1 MKRVSAARAGHS
13 PAGRRYACPFERRAG
28 SRRCGP
34 ASLEDEDAGPAL
46 QLTSP
51 WRPLHL
57 RGKVWAAAKSGCA
70 THDVASPRV
79 PGLGVER
86 EARDEGSTAPDARA
100 APSGGGGTRTPWSSP
115 RDHLWERTAK
125 RVGRRRVTATDG
137 AHRTMVNS
145 FVSDTGVEVPA
156 VRALRFR
163 ARMSAKGLRLDT
175 WDGS

>member
-1 MKRVSAARAGHS
+1 MQARRFSSPVPGGPCTYAARC
-13 PAGRRYACPFERRAG
+13 GRRQ
-28 SRRCGP
+28 SRGVPRTTWRLLAFRVLGWSEKP
-34 ASLEDEDAGPAL
+34 ATKAAL
-46 QLTSP
+46 P
-51 WRPLHL
+51 
-57 RGKVWAAAKSGCA
+57 
-70 THDVASPRV
+70 
-79 PGLGVER
+79 
-86 EARDEGSTAPDARA
+86 
-100 APSGGGGTRTPWSSP
+100 RTPSSSP